1 MERTLSGGKVVS
13 VSTEEIGERFARY
26 RVVSSQAVEL
36 MRQSL
41 ERCGQIAP
49 VVLCDLSGRLELV
62 DGFKR
67 LQAARSLDIHPV
79 HVRGPAHPDAV
90 VGGDVVESAAALQG
104 GIQRL
109 RVGQIALDQLDVKV
123 GEIAPVTAAAH
134 ETAR

>member
-1 MERTLSGGKVVS
+1 VS

-49 VVLCDLSGRLELV
+49 VVLCDLAGRLELV

-67 LQAARSLDIHPV
+67 LQATRSLSELSALSARI
-79 HVRGPAHPDAV
+79 
-90 VGGDVVESAAALQG
+90 VECDEQ
-104 GIQRL
+104 
-109 RVGQIALDQLDVKV
+109 
-123 GEIAPVTAAAH
+123 
-134 ETAR
+134 